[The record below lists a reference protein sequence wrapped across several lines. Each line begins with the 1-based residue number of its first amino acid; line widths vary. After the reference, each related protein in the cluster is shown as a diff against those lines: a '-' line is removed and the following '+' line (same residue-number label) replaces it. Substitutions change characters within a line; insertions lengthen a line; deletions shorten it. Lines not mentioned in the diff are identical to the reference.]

1 MDVVEVSPNTTPPV
15 CKIMDYGKYIFE
27 QKKKNQGSKKKQK
40 VIHVKEIKFRPLIED
55 GDYKVKLGKII
66 NFLEQG
72 DKVKVSLRFRGR
84 EMRHTELGENL
95 LNRVCGDIE
104 NVGLIEQEAEFE
116 GRQLIMVVAPRHQ
129 LKVFKKGRR
138 NMPKLKTNRGAA
150 KRFKKTATGKYK
162 RSSSH
167 MNHILTKKSSKRK
180 RQLRS
185 SSLISDGDLKSVKK
199 LLPYS

>member
-1 MDVVEVSPNTTPPV
+1 MEIAKKKEMDVVEVSPNTTPPV

-55 GDYKVKLGKII
+55 GDYNVKLGKII

-95 LNRVCGDIE
+95 LNRVCGDIKDI
-104 NVGLIEQEAEFE
+104 GLIEQEAEFE
-116 GRQLIMVVAPRHQ
+116 GRQLIMVVAPRS
-129 LKVFKKGRR
+129 
-138 NMPKLKTNRGAA
+138 N
-150 KRFKKTATGKYK
+150 
-162 RSSSH
+162 
-167 MNHILTKKSSKRK
+167 
-180 RQLRS
+180 
-185 SSLISDGDLKSVKK
+185 
-199 LLPYS
+199 